1 MSQPLDAILAIAEEG
16 SDLTCTLSPESVQVI
31 LFALSFIE
39 NKDAWKGDYFDEVSD
54 AEWSDIRE
62 LISDVSQELLP

>member
-1 MSQPLDAILAIAEEG
+1 MSKPLDAILAIAEEG

-39 NKDAWKGDYFDEVSD
+39 NKDAWRSDFFDTVSD
-54 AEWSDIRE
+54 VEWSDIRE
-62 LISDVSQELLP
+62 LISDVSQEMLP